1 MSGTCPRDGK
11 KLRAGRCIVCGHRE
25 SVTVSDAPT
34 ATRTPPPVASPTPPP
49 TAWRGR
55 STRAG
60 GPAAAPEGRPASG
73 SSAGQGAA
81 AGGLPPRPV
90 AAGGSSEP
98 LSSVAPLRGAVVL
111 HGTISEVSP
120 ERHDTVRLG
129 AGSALGRVNLGLVTA
144 VPRVFFLGLAIV
156 VRLLL
161 PRLGGLAAGG
171 VAGGRGRYGPADRDE
186 AVVPGTP
193 FRLRVDD
200 QVHDCYLR
208 GEVRGGAVRLGD
220 EVEVR
225 GRVHPRS
232 RVLEVKQ
239 LVSVRTGAVTR
250 GFVDPRARTARARA
264 VAQAVLLLVFVLF
277 AIGLLRAC
285 SAAVGVR

>member
-1 MSGTCPRDGK
+1 M
-11 KLRAGRCIVCGHRE
+11 LR
-25 SVTVSDAPT
+25 
-34 ATRTPPPVASPTPPP
+34 
-49 TAWRGR
+49 
-55 STRAG
+55 
-60 GPAAAPEGRPASG
+60 
-73 SSAGQGAA
+73 
-81 AGGLPPRPV
+81 
-90 AAGGSSEP
+90 
-98 LSSVAPLRGAVVL
+98 
-111 HGTISEVSP
+111 GTISEVSP

-129 AGSALGRVNLGLVTA
+129 AGSALGRANLGLVTA
-144 VPRVFFLGLAIV
+144 VPRALLLGFAIV
-156 VRLLL
+156 VSLFL

-171 VAGGRGRYGPADRDE
+171 IAGGRGRYGPVDRDE

-193 FRLRVDD
+193 FRLQADD

-220 EVEVR
+220 QVEVR
-225 GRVHPRS
+225 GRIHPRS

-264 VAQAVLLLVFVLF
+264 VVQAVLLLVLVLF
-277 AIGLLRAC
+277 IIGLFRAC